1 MAEARTTSGGQRA
14 GLECRSKDTAAGG
27 AAESRDCRRRSP
39 AVRKG
44 TSTGDCVGVC
54 VDMEGSSEGNAMAMA

>member
-14 GLECRSKDTAAGG
+14 GLERRSKDTAAEG

-39 AVRKG
+39 PVRKG
-44 TSTGDCVGVC
+44 TITGDWVGVC
-54 VDMEGSSEGNAMAMA
+54 VDIEGRSEGNAMAIA